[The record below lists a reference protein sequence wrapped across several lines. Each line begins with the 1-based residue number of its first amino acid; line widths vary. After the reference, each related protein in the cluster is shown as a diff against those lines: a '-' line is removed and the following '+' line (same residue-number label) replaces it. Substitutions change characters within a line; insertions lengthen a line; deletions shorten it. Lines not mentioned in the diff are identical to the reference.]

1 MEESPAMSERNPTG
15 RPSVGEEAVHR
26 VQVTEDM
33 IAILF
38 DRVMNRRYGTAW
50 MIRHM
55 EEAGRL
61 LVDRHL
67 GELEDAVGYRIEATH
82 ARPASPGDALTVTAR
97 CTFVDEDQC
106 VSDVEVAGPKGV
118 VGRGTF
124 VQRYVKREELDR

>member
-1 MEESPAMSERNPTG
+1 MSERNATG
-15 RPSVGEEAVHR
+15 RPAVGEDVVHR
-26 VQVTEDM
+26 VEVTEDM
-33 IAILF
+33 VAVLF

-67 GELEDAVGYRIEATH
+67 PEDQDAVGYRIEATH
-82 ARPASPGDALTVTAR
+82 AAAARPGDGLTITAR

-106 VSDVEVAGPKGV
+106 VADVEVRGPAGV

-124 VQRYVKREELDR
+124 VQRYITKEELDR